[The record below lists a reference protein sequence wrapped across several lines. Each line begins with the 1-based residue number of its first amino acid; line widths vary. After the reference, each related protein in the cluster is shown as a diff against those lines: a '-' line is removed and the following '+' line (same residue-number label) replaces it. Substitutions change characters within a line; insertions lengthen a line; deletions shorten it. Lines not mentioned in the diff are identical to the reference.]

1 MSGASAGRVLV
12 ILAAVVIAATVITA
26 IMVIGSP
33 AAQRASKLDTRRVAD
48 LRRIETA
55 IGEHAKLHDALPRD
69 LGALL
74 PGAGRALVTVD
85 PETGAPYG
93 YEAVDRRRYR
103 LCADFTTDS
112 RDPVRQAEPV
122 YDDAWLHPAGRH
134 CFERRLARQAE
145 VDAAVKAAA
154 EAVVESE

>member
-1 MSGASAGRVLV
+1 MSDGGRGRLLV
-12 ILAAVVIAATVITA
+12 IVAAVAVAATVA
-26 IMVIGSP
+26 AAVMVIGSP
-33 AAQRASKLDTRRVAD
+33 MAQRASKLDARRVAD

-74 PGAGRALVTVD
+74 PGAGRTLATVD
-85 PETGAPYG
+85 PETGAAYG

-122 YDDAWLHPAGRH
+122 YDDTWLHPAGRH
-134 CFERRLARQAE
+134 CFERRLERHAE
-145 VDAAVKAAA
+145 VDAAAKAAA
-154 EAVVESE
+154 DAE

>member
-1 MSGASAGRVLV
+1 MSDGGRGRLLV
-12 ILAAVVIAATVITA
+12 IVAAVAVAATVAAAVT
-26 IMVIGSP
+26 VIGSP
-33 AAQRASKLDTRRVAD
+33 MAQRASKLDARRVAD

-74 PGAGRALVTVD
+74 PGAGRALAAVD

-93 YEAVDRRRYR
+93 YEAIDLRRYR

-112 RDPVRQAEPV
+112 RDPVR
-122 YDDAWLHPAGRH
+122 
-134 CFERRLARQAE
+134 
-145 VDAAVKAAA
+145 
-154 EAVVESE
+154 